1 MNHLTNV
8 YKHKCEQL
16 QEQIN
21 NMKKMLNEMQ
31 LPPGVIGTDQHG
43 PPSPGTPIFPVPLPL
58 PGNPFDDG
66 VRNPKPGATPEQM
79 MDAYI
84 LQLRQ
89 AMYQELI
96 NSGMTPAQAREAM
109 REINRI
115 IDDLRGMGYLP
126 SQLAEYLYQYLLRTY
141 PDSFGPV

>member
-1 MNHLTNV
+1 MNHLTNL

-43 PPSPGTPIFPVPLPL
+43 PPSPGTPIFPVPAPL
-58 PGNPFDDG
+58 IGNPFDDRI
-66 VRNPKPGATPEQM
+66 RNPKPGANPEQL
-79 MDAYI
+79 MDAFI
-84 LQLRQ
+84 LQLRN
-89 AMYQELI
+89 AMYHELR
-96 NSGMTPAQAREAM
+96 NHGMTHEQAIEAM
-109 REINRI
+109 RDINRI
-115 IDDLRGMGYLP
+115 IDDLRNLGYLP
-126 SQLAEYLYQYLLRTY
+126 SQLGEYLYQYLVRTY

>member
-1 MNHLTNV
+1 MNHLTNL

-79 MDAYI
+79 SLGMFLTDIDKDI
-84 LQLRQ
+84 LQVVMEDNPFLVNHQ
-89 AMYQELI
+89 
-96 NSGMTPAQAREAM
+96 
-109 REINRI
+109 
-115 IDDLRGMGYLP
+115 
-126 SQLAEYLYQYLLRTY
+126 
-141 PDSFGPV
+141 